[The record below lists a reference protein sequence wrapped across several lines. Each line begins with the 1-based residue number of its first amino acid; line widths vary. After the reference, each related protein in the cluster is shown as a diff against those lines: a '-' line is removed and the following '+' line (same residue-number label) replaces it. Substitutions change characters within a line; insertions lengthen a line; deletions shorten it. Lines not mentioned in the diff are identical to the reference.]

1 MIAEPLL
8 KGSRS
13 WEDLADKVLSGTA
26 LTQDEA
32 IQVLSCPDVE
42 IPSLL
47 AASYRVRHHYH
58 GNRVQLYY
66 LRNAKSGLCPEDC
79 NYCSQ
84 SKVADTE
91 INRYVF
97 QDEKTLL
104 EGARVA
110 KENQARTFCIVASG
124 RGPSDREL
132 GHVCNVVRKIKD
144 AYGMHICV
152 CLGLLRPDQAEQ
164 LKAAGVDRVNHNLN
178 TSERMYPEICTTHT
192 YEDRLDTLRA
202 VRNAGIELC
211 SGCIVGMGET
221 HQDLVEIAFSLRDLQ
236 VESIPI
242 NFLHPI
248 DGTPLAGKGDL
259 TPRDCLRALCMFR
272 LTNPT
277 CEIRIAGGRE
287 LHLRTLQPLGLYPA
301 NSIFVSDY
309 LTTKGQTPQ
318 EDYRM
323 IADLGFEIVSPPG
336 VLSAEGL
343 EDSSATAGSGNT
355 EKSDCCHEHSTCA
368 SMG

>member
-1 MIAEPLL
+1 MIADTLL
-8 KGSRS
+8 AGHRL
-13 WEDLADKVLSGTA
+13 WDILADKVLAGEA
-26 LTQDEA
+26 LDHDEA
-32 IQVLSCPDVE
+32 IRVLSCPDVE
-42 IPSLL
+42 VPSLL
-47 AASYRVRHHYH
+47 AAAYRVRHAYH

-84 SKVADTE
+84 SKIADTE

-104 EGARVA
+104 EGARIA
-110 KENQARTFCIVASG
+110 KESQARTFCIVASG

-144 AYGMHICV
+144 TYGMHICV

-202 VRNAGIELC
+202 VRSAGIELC

-221 HQDLVEIAFSLRDLQ
+221 FDDLVEIAFSLRELN

-248 DGTPLAGKGDL
+248 DGTPLAGRSEL

-272 LTNPT
+272 LTNPR

-287 LHLRTLQPLGLYPA
+287 LHLRSLQPLGLYPA
-301 NSIFVSDY
+301 NSVFVSDY
-309 LTTKGQTPQ
+309 LTTRGQTAQ
-318 EDYRM
+318 EDFQM
-323 IADLGFEIVSPPG
+323 IADLGFEIVNPPG

-343 EDSSATAGSGNT
+343 AEAPAQGAQG
-355 EKSDCCHEHSTCA
+355 DCCHEHAGCTGGGA
-368 SMG
+368 NG

>member
-1 MIAEPLL
+1 MIADTLL
-8 KGSRS
+8 AGHRL
-13 WEDLADKVLSGTA
+13 WDILADKALGGEELSR
-26 LTQDEA
+26 DEA
-32 IQVLSCPDVE
+32 IRILSCPDVE
-42 IPSLL
+42 VPSML
-47 AASYRVRHHYH
+47 AAAFRVRHHYH

-84 SKVADTE
+84 SKIADTE

-104 EGARVA
+104 EGARIA
-110 KENQARTFCIVASG
+110 KESQARTFCIVASG

-144 AYGMHICV
+144 TYGMHICV

-202 VRNAGIELC
+202 VRSAGIELC

-221 HQDLVEIAFSLRDLQ
+221 HDDLVEIAFSLRELN

-248 DGTPLAGKGDL
+248 DGTPLAGRAEL

-272 LTNPT
+272 FTNPR

-287 LHLRTLQPLGLYPA
+287 LHLRSLQPLGLYPA
-301 NSIFVSDY
+301 NSVFVSDY
-309 LTTKGQTPQ
+309 LTTKGQTAQ
-318 EDYRM
+318 EDFQM
-323 IADLGFEIVSPPG
+323 IADLGFEIVNPPG
-336 VLSAEGL
+336 VLSAEGMSQAVL
-343 EDSSATAGSGNT
+343 PAASN
-355 EKSDCCHEHSTCA
+355 DCCHEHSTC
-368 SMG
+368 SSVG